1 MSLDAITDVKTEAQ
15 WNDKPAGRW
24 LGARRTSLLPSGT
37 RDNIGQALKGPLLPA
52 EQQSN
57 AGDGVI
63 SKFIRDRSTKFQAP
77 TALEPTGKVTT
88 KAQAISDF
96 EARRAKSLESVQT
109 TQCAARAW
117 RRHAPDQRL
126 PTGPDAQRAHRTSY
140 RPVARSESLTWVS
153 QELSRRVNQ
162 STETIA
168 DICGYRGTTSQRIL
182 FLANI

>member
-1 MSLDAITDVKTEAQ
+1 MFLDAIADVKTEAQ

-63 SKFIRDRSTKFQAP
+63 FEVHSRSLHEVRGPHRSGAHGEGHNESAGKIRFRSQASQD
-77 TALEPTGKVTT
+77 TGVRP
-88 KAQAISDF
+88 DHPG
-96 EARRAKSLESVQT
+96 
-109 TQCAARAW
+109 CAARAW

-126 PTGPDAQRAHRTSY
+126 PTGPDAQRAHRTS

-162 STETIA
+162 CTETIA